1 MVVKQEERVPLSA
14 LDVGYLGAFLGLRI
28 NELVIQGLEAVGFN
42 GFRESHGYVIQ
53 HFVEADRSITE
64 LARRMEV
71 TQQAAS
77 KVIGELV
84 ALGIL
89 EATPALDR
97 RSKRIR
103 LSDRGQRL
111 AKTSRQLRT
120 RIEKRLLSAIGTPAY
135 EAARTT
141 LVQCLEKLGGV
152 DRIKSRRVRAPN

>member
-1 MVVKQEERVPLSA
+1 MVVKQEGRLSLSA

-28 NELVIQGLEAVGFN
+28 NELVMQDLAVAGFK

-53 HFVEADRSITE
+53 HFVEGDRSITE

-77 KVIGELV
+77 KVIAELI
-84 ALGIL
+84 ALGIF
-89 EATPALDR
+89 EASPALDR

-111 AKTSRQLRT
+111 VKTSRQLRT
-120 RIEKRLLSAIGTPAY
+120 RIEKRLLSEIGTPAY

-152 DRIKSRRVRAPN
+152 DRIRSRRVRAPS